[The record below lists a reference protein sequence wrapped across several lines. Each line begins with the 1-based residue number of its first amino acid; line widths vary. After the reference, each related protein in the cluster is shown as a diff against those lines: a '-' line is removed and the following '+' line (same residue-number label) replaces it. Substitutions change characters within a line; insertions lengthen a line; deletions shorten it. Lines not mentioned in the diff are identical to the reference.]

1 MIHKVLYPAS
11 LYQYYTSFFMKSQ
24 HTPRR
29 THSNV
34 SVRRLISNE
43 NNIAGVNVLD
53 KAWLRKYSTDPFP
66 PLAVFL
72 PKAFGAS

>member
-11 LYQYYTSFFMKSQ
+11 LCISTTLPF
-24 HTPRR
+24 HEIATHPRR
-29 THSNV
+29 THSKV

>member
-1 MIHKVLYPAS
+1 MSVLHFLFHEIA
-11 LYQYYTSFFMKSQ
+11 T
-24 HTPRR
+24 HPRR
-29 THSNV
+29 THSKV